1 MEPVRLTTNLLQVSA
16 LDGSGLVNLHS
27 DRNEISL
34 LSETCNVYSD
44 GLRGDRYLHAMKNI
58 STITAISLLCPRIH
72 GWGEAKRTY
81 CTTNISQ
88 CIGKYAV
95 LSHDRNAYFLCG
107 FDCRR

>member
-72 GWGEAKRTY
+72 GWGEANVRTVPP
-81 CTTNISQ
+81 TLASALGNT
-88 CIGKYAV
+88 
-95 LSHDRNAYFLCG
+95 LS
-107 FDCRR
+107 